1 MPLQIVA
8 DALHLPA
15 PVVRVASNNWVFA
28 ETINLGEATLLLI
41 YRSVALRDSDPDYK
55 DVAALL
61 ERHGT
66 VESIYDHPP
75 TNGVVRDEK
84 MMFGHGKWE
93 VYLLHEGAPKEVTNP
108 RAREVIDMLKNW
120 GEPMHPTEVPSSVMA
135 RLKPLEGVA

>member
-8 DALHLPA
+8 DALELPA
-15 PVVRVASNNWVFA
+15 PVVRVAETNWVFA
-28 ETINLGEATLLLI
+28 ETINLGEATLLLV

-55 DVAALL
+55 DVAALI

-66 VESIYDHPP
+66 VETIYHHPS
-75 TNGVVRDEK
+75 NGIVRDEK

-93 VYLLHEGAPKEVTNP
+93 VYLLHEGAPKEVSNP
-108 RAREVIDMLKNW
+108 RAQEVIDMLKNW
-120 GEPMHPTEVPSSVMA
+120 GEPMHPTDIPSAVMQ